1 MFLQITRGNF
11 DGSNR
16 EPVPIVT
23 VAKELTI
30 DSLGAYIYWN
40 TGHAVEAA
48 RLNGEN
54 KMVYFPAQLFSGK
67 QGTYR
72 TEMLHNLVYLWHLV
86 VCHLL

>member
-1 MFLQITRGNF
+1 M
-11 DGSNR
+11 
-16 EPVPIVT
+16 PIVT

-54 KMVYFPAQLFSGK
+54 KIVYFPAQLFSGK
-67 QGTYR
+67 QGMFR
-72 TEMLHNLVYLWHLV
+72 T
-86 VCHLL
+86 

>member
-1 MFLQITRGNF
+1 M
-11 DGSNR
+11 
-16 EPVPIVT
+16 PIVT

-67 QGTYR
+67 QGKHETQR
-72 TEMLHNLVYLWHLV
+72 LHTLCIYGR
-86 VCHLL
+86 

>member
-1 MFLQITRGNF
+1 MVDKFILFLQITRGNF

-54 KMVYFPAQLFSGK
+54 KIVYFPAQLFSGK
-67 QGTYR
+67 QGNFKT
-72 TEMLHNLVYLWHLV
+72 
-86 VCHLL
+86 

>member
-1 MFLQITRGNF
+1 M

-54 KMVYFPAQLFSGK
+54 KMIYYPAQLFSGK
-67 QGTYR
+67 QGNIANKVYTK
-72 TEMLHNLVYLWHLV
+72 MLLFGTK
-86 VCHLL
+86 

>member
-1 MFLQITRGNF
+1 M
-11 DGSNR
+11 S
-16 EPVPIVT
+16 

-54 KMVYFPAQLFSGK
+54 KIVYYPAQLFSGK
-67 QGTYR
+67 QGR
-72 TEMLHNLVYLWHLV
+72 YLTFTSSF
-86 VCHLL
+86 LLSMIYLGVKILF